1 MPLTRGQPLGYDNER
16 MVFKFRMLNGDETVE
31 CQISGAAMDDVAGGK
46 GTLPADRE
54 AQFLRLRERIE
65 HIASTIF
72 EENTVLKGGV
82 LRHIDTHRWPVF
94 PRRIARL
101 EWRTIHGEFWSDN
114 LFTIGSVWFW
124 ELAMTVGNRHI
135 PPPRLR

>member
-16 MVFKFRMLNGDETVE
+16 MAFKFTMLNGDETIE

-65 HIASTIF
+65 HIASTTF
-72 EENTVLKGGV
+72 DEKTVLKGGV
-82 LRHIDTHRWPVF
+82 LRIFSKHI
-94 PRRIARL
+94 
-101 EWRTIHGEFWSDN
+101 GK
-114 LFTIGSVWFW
+114 
-124 ELAMTVGNRHI
+124 
-135 PPPRLR
+135 